1 MGKFRKLFSCVV
13 IISLVC
19 GPPSTSFSQ
28 QRGAIGG
35 MVFTEAG
42 APSAGV
48 GILVN
53 NTAGETVTR
62 AITDES
68 GAYLIQDLP
77 LGQYNMTLDPL
88 MTNVKGDTIVAD
100 LGAEGLTVNWTVSAS
115 APALVAKTSPAPHQD
130 QQPWTTNQKIALAG
144 LGTLITGGVV
154 TSSLALAGFF
164 HEPLE
169 PAALVARVFDDNGN
183 PVQGAEVTLRGSFG
197 TCTTGGD
204 GTCAIRDFRF
214 ESDSA
219 ELEIVVTDANGM
231 EHVITTTIDVTQQNG
246 TGSLADSVNSNDQ
259 QLALNVSLQEDPVT
273 GEITGDVV
281 VRTTDHGEASALT
294 EDGGT
299 GQNSDGTTVVDV
311 EAEFTPGQPVSPS
324 I

>member
-1 MGKFRKLFSCVV
+1 MGKFRKLFSSVL

-19 GPPSTSFSQ
+19 GSPSIGFSQ

-53 NTAGETVTR
+53 TAAGETVTR
-62 AITDES
+62 AITDQS

-115 APALVAKTSPAPHQD
+115 APALVAKTSPAPSQGHNAL
-130 QQPWTTNQKIALAG
+130 TTNQKIALAG
-144 LGTLITGGVV
+144 LSTLITGGIV
-154 TSSLALAGFF
+154 TGSLALAGFF
-164 HEPLE
+164 HEPLQ
-169 PAALVARVFDDNGN
+169 PAALVARVVDNNGN
-183 PVQGAEVTLRGSFG
+183 PVRGAEVTLRGSFG

-204 GTCAIRDFRF
+204 GTCAIRGFRF

-219 ELEIVVTDANGM
+219 ELDIVVTDANGV
-231 EHVITTTIDVTQQNG
+231 ERIITTTIDVSQQNG
-246 TGSLADSVNSNDQ
+246 AGSLADSVNSNNQ
-259 QLALNVSLQEDPVT
+259 QLALNVNLQEDPVT

-281 VRTTDHGEASALT
+281 VRTTDLGDASALVN
-294 EDGGT
+294 DGGT
-299 GQNSDGTTVVDV
+299 GQNPNGTTVIDV
-311 EAEFTPGQPVSPS
+311 EDTGFTTVSPS